1 MTAQDAIQKIRVML
15 GLDTDVTEV
24 TTKVATTEVE
34 LAEATLV
41 DGTVVMVEGELEVG
55 KALFV
60 VTEEGNIPAP
70 EGQHETVDG
79 FIVSVDE
86 AGIITAI
93 EEKAPEAEAPAE
105 EVVVEEASQEFSSD
119 DILKSVAAVIQPLV
133 DEVQSLK
140 ADLTSVQEQ
149 FSSFKDEPATGK
161 IANNLKEHKQAET
174 DKYNVRFNALKRI
187 KDSK

>member
-24 TTKVATTEVE
+24 TTEVATTEVE
-34 LAEATLV
+34 LASATLV
-41 DGTVVMVEGELEVG
+41 DGTIVEVEGELEVG

-60 VTEEGNIPAP
+60 VTEEGNIAAPA
-70 EGQHETVDG
+70 GQHETTDG
-79 FIVSVDE
+79 YIITVDE

-93 EEKAPEAEAPAE
+93 EEKAPEAPAE

-119 DILKSVAAVIQPLV
+119 DILKSVAAVIQPMV
-133 DEVQSLK
+133 DDIKTLK
-140 ADLTSVQEQ
+140 SELESVQAQ

-161 IANNLKEHKQAET
+161 ISNNLKEHKQAET
-174 DKYNVRFNALKRI
+174 DKYVARFNALKRI

>member
-24 TTKVATTEVE
+24 STEVATTEVE
-34 LAEATLV
+34 LASATLV
-41 DGTVVMVEGELEVG
+41 DGTIVEVEGELEVG

-60 VTEEGNIPAP
+60 VTEEGNIQAP
-70 EGQHETVDG
+70 SGQHETTDG
-79 FIVSVDE
+79 YIITVDE

-105 EVVVEEASQEFSSD
+105 EVVVEEASFSNDLVNSIASMIQPMVE
-119 DILKSVAAVIQPLV
+119 DIKTLKSEL
-133 DEVQSLK
+133 E
-140 ADLTSVQEQ
+140 SVQAQ
-149 FSSFKDEPATGK
+149 FSSFKNEPATGK
-161 IANNLKEHKQAET
+161 ISNNLKEHKQAET
-174 DKYNVRFNALKRI
+174 DKYNERFNALKRI

>member
-24 TTKVATTEVE
+24 TTEVAATEVE
-34 LAEATLV
+34 LASATLV
-41 DGTVVMVEGELEVG
+41 DGTIVEVEGELEVG

-60 VTEEGNIPAP
+60 VTEEGNIAAPA
-70 EGQHETVDG
+70 GQHETTDG
-79 FIVSVDE
+79 YIITVDE

-105 EVVVEEASQEFSSD
+105 EVVVEEASFSNDLVNSIANMIQPMVE
-119 DILKSVAAVIQPLV
+119 DIKTLKSEL
-133 DEVQSLK
+133 E
-140 ADLTSVQEQ
+140 SVQAQ
-149 FSSFKDEPATGK
+149 FSSFKNEPATGK
-161 IANNLKEHKQAET
+161 ISNNLKEHKQAET
-174 DKYNVRFNALKRI
+174 EKYNERFNALKRI